1 MESSTFSENL
11 WTLQRW
17 AMRFIWP
24 KEGMP
29 SKGILSNSKG
39 RPTVNDLD
47 VGIEGALTKLVDD
60 TKLGGTVDSIKV
72 GRALQ
77 SVLDK
82 SEIWAITNHMK
93 FNKSKCWIQ
102 HLGRGN
108 NPDCTYRL
116 GDETLEINFTER
128 NLGISVNGKLNT
140 RKHCAQAA
148 RKTNYIP
155 GCIMH
160 SIGRQSRKVV
170 VPLAIAL
177 MLPHL
182 EYCMQFW
189 EPWYKKDISYCIM
202 SKVGLQRYWRV

>member
-17 AMRFIWP
+17 AMQFIWP
-24 KEGMP
+24 KEGMQ
-29 SKGILSNSKG
+29 SKGILSKSEG

-60 TKLGGTVDSIKV
+60 TKV

-128 NLGISVNGKLNT
+128 NLEISVNGKLNT

-148 RKTNYIP
+148 RKTNYIL

-160 SIGRQSRKVV
+160 SIGSQCCQGKWLSHW
-170 VPLAIAL
+170 PLHWCCLTLSTACSFES
-177 MLPHL
+177 HNT
-182 EYCMQFW
+182 
-189 EPWYKKDISYCIM
+189 KKT
-202 SKVGLQRYWRV
+202 